1 MKLKN
6 NKNFKLLRSLRFEYY
21 LTLLKHS
28 NFIIGNSS
36 SGMREAPVYGVPTI
50 NLGNR
55 QKNRNMSDT
64 IINCSFDQKII
75 SNAINKVYKIK
86 KTGN

>member
-1 MKLKN
+1 MQKSSAILKLKN
-6 NKNFKLLRSLRFEYY
+6 NKNFKLLPSLRFEYY

-75 SNAINKVYKIK
+75 HSAF
-86 KTGN
+86 